1 MPNCHQD
8 SLDFREKQCAELNNN
23 NFGIM
28 GLGNSV
34 KWVPKYGASPADEC
48 KLYCRVEK
56 SNNYFLLN
64 EKVISMGF
72 VIKYG

>member
-1 MPNCHQD
+1 
-8 SLDFREKQCAELNNN
+8 
-23 NFGIM
+23 M